1 MEVRLERIQHRPMRM
16 QKRYWRY
23 TAVVAGLAVMCPSG
37 AGESRREGLPEA
49 AAPDV
54 HVVVINSALLD
65 AGTLSTALKE
75 AGRILRNAGLNVVW
89 GTSPA
94 TITQL
99 EGCRMPLILRIAGV
113 PAKGF
118 GGRDLLGYSVP
129 DEEGSVYA
137 TVFRD
142 RLAALPLPESN
153 SKTLLLGAVVA
164 HELGH
169 LLLGKSNHSRD
180 GLMTCPWKSPQLRLA
195 AVGLL
200 HFSTA
205 EAARMQAEARR
216 RGRVTPISTLSA
228 QAREVVPRREP

>member
-1 MEVRLERIQHRPMRM
+1 MEARRERIQHRPMRM

-23 TAVVAGLAVMCPSG
+23 TAFVAGLAVMCPSG
-37 AGESRREGLPEA
+37 AGESKRKGLPEA
-49 AAPDV
+49 APPDV

-65 AGTLSTALKE
+65 GETLSTALKE
-75 AGRILRNAGLNVVW
+75 AGRILRNAGLTVVW
-89 GTSPA
+89 GTSPSA
-94 TITQL
+94 VMTQL
-99 EGCRMPLILRIAGV
+99 EGFRMPLILRITGV

-129 DEEGSVYA
+129 DDEGSVYA

-153 SKTLLLGAVVA
+153 SKTVLLGAVVA

-169 LLLGKSNHSRD
+169 LLLGKSDHSRD
-180 GLMTCPWKSPQLRLA
+180 GLMTCPWKATQLRLA

-200 HFSTA
+200 YFSTA
-205 EAARMQAEARR
+205 EAAVMQAEVRR
-216 RGRVTPISTLSA
+216 RGRITPVIALSA
-228 QAREVVPRREP
+228 QARPDL